1 MLRQRR
7 GREFF
12 STLEWELFRKH
23 AVRPPSTTPAGR
35 SPGYID
41 WYNRI
46 RRHSSCEMK
55 PPIDYE
61 AILAARAA
69 EAVPSGG
76 GGMKTGL
83 QDRLRGPQPDPVAPD
98 TGR

>member
-1 MLRQRR
+1 MATKQAARR
-7 GREFF
+7 EVARF
-12 STLEWELFRKH
+12 
-23 AVRPPSTTPAGR
+23 
-35 SPGYID
+35 ID

-55 PPIDYE
+55 PPVAYE

-69 EAVPSGG
+69 ETGRRGG

-83 QDRLRGPQPDPVAPD
+83 QDRLRATQRDPAAPD